1 MTEAPISSP
10 GRLFGPGAV
19 SELLSSQEIA
29 ERVAD
34 LGGTLTEKYRDRSPV
49 VVGIMYGSVI
59 FLADLVRHMDLEMD
73 IEFLMVNRYEQGSNV
88 SIAMDL
94 FSDIGGR
101 DVLIVMGMVDSGH
114 DLRAIRRILAGR
126 SPASLAAVALLD
138 RRVCREVDVAIEY
151 RGFEV
156 GDNFVV
162 GYGLDWEER
171 YRGLPSIWEVLDPAA
186 LGNDPHILD
195 GLVFGDR

>member
-1 MTEAPISSP
+1 MTQAPTSSP
-10 GRLFGPGAV
+10 GRLFGPGPV
-19 SELLSSQEIA
+19 SELLTQEEIA
-29 ERVAD
+29 KRVAK
-34 LGGTLTEKYRDRSPV
+34 LGGILTEEYRGRSPV

-73 IEFLMVNRYEQGSNV
+73 IEFLMINRYEQGSNV

-94 FSDIGGR
+94 FYDIGGR

-114 DLRAIRRILAGR
+114 DLKAIRTLLAGR
-126 SPASLAAVALLD
+126 SPASVAAVALLD
-138 RRVCREVDVAIEY
+138 RRVCREVEVPLEY

-171 YRGLPSIWEVLDPAA
+171 YRGLPSIWEVLDPTA
-186 LGNDPHILD
+186 LGNDSQILD